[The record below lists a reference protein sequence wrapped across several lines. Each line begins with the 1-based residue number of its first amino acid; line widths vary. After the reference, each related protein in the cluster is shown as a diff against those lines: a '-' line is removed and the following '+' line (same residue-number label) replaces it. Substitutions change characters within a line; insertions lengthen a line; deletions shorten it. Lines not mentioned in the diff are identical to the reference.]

1 MEYKL
6 GDNIMCHRQDA
17 FGVVFGTI
25 VKVLELHPNYDYI
38 IQIIS
43 FSGSPI
49 EDERMWIN
57 KDDIIPYTLH
67 TLPNDTST
75 QYIIPTVERPIKL
88 VDESRCHIIES
99 NGYDLTMSVRLT
111 PAEVADLLGVDVW
124 DLLNGKIGYWI
135 LDEEKEN

>member
-6 GDNIMCHRQDA
+6 GDNIWCNRQDT
-17 FGVVFGTI
+17 FGTVFGTI
-25 VKVLELHPNYDYI
+25 VKILDTYPNYDYI

-43 FSGSPI
+43 YSGSPI
-49 EDERMWIN
+49 EDECMWVN
-57 KDDIIPYTLH
+57 KDNIIPYTLY
-67 TLPNDTST
+67 TLPNDTSI

-88 VDESRCHIIES
+88 VDTERCRVVESDD
-99 NGYDLTMSVRLT
+99 YDLTMSVRLT
-111 PAEVADLLGVDVW
+111 SEEIADLLGVDVW